1 MAERRRREDEAP
13 RLTGEVPELERL
25 DLELSDSKG
34 VADAASTHV
43 RRVVVAHA
51 PALFEIPC
59 ADASCKEGGHEIT
72 SPIMR
77 ALRERRTSFTGDDV
91 CHGSVGSQHCGR
103 MLRFVVSA
111 SFRGA

>member
-13 RLTGEVPELERL
+13 RLTGEIPELEKL

-34 VADAASTHV
+34 IADAASTHV

-51 PALFEIPC
+51 PALFEVPC

-72 SPIMR
+72 SAILR

-91 CHGSVGSQHCGR
+91 CHGSIGSHHCGR
-103 MLRFVVSA
+103 VLRYVVSA